1 MFSVLRMI
9 ILNFLNMH
17 QISDMFLRL
26 SFLAFL
32 WGVSSLL
39 LFTLSGLQGYET
51 VRKKSSSIPK
61 ATRKSKDKGS
71 EKTGKEKSSKEG
83 GLLASQLEFQVRT
96 KPKTGFV
103 ECATIVLS
111 VGRYFQVSRSVLL
124 AALVY
129 PWRFSVPCFATFLAL
144 HLRERLN
151 YACNRYTSC
160 I

>member
-9 ILNFLNMH
+9 ILNVFNMH
-17 QISDMFLRL
+17 QISDMFLCL

-39 LFTLSGLQGYET
+39 LFSLSGSHET

-61 ATRKSKDKGS
+61 ASRKSKDKGS

-103 ECATIVLS
+103 KYAIIVLN
-111 VGRYFQVSRSVLL
+111 VGRYVQVSRSVLL

-129 PWRFSVPCFATFLAL
+129 HWCFSLPCFATFLAL
-144 HLRERLN
+144 HLRE
-151 YACNRYTSC
+151 
-160 I
+160 